1 MELQIHL
8 TFFFSSR
15 RRHTRLQGDWSSDVC
30 SSDLAREEEV
40 DSPAMAFSIDTS
52 PARQFVEHL
61 SAGTTP
67 AIWMWQ
73 VAVAATAVL
82 LAWCLARA
90 LFHRIKPSGR
100 WKFGEG
106 DFERVAYPL
115 LAYVFTVMGRAI
127 LARYQMV
134 ALLDI
139 LAAALVAWIVI
150 RIAVYILGLVLP
162 AGAF

>member
-1 MELQIHL
+1 
-8 TFFFSSR
+8 
-15 RRHTRLQGDWSSDVC
+15 
-30 SSDLAREEEV
+30 
-40 DSPAMAFSIDTS
+40 MAFSIDTS
-52 PARQFVEHL
+52 PARQFLEHL

-67 AIWMWQ
+67 AVWLWQ
-73 VAVAATAVL
+73 LAVAATAVL

-90 LFHRIKPSGR
+90 LFHRIRPSER

-115 LAYVFTVMGRAI
+115 LAYVFTVMGRAV
-127 LARYQMV
+127 LARYQPV

-139 LAAALVAWIVI
+139 IAAALVAWIVI

-162 AGAF
+162 AGAFLRAVVRTVAWIAWVAVFRTCLTLCSLRLRRIFKCR